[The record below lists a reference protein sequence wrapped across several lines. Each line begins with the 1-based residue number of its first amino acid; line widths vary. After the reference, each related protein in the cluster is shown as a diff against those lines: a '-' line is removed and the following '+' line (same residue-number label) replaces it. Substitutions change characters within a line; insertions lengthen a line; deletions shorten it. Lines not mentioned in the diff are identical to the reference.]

1 MRLKVLTA
9 REEALRGVL
18 ADASHK
24 LAAFASPSSPAY
36 KTLLEQLV
44 AQGAAK
50 LAGSG
55 PLRVQ
60 CRQADQ
66 AAVTDVVAKV
76 SRAHAGLQLTVDAA
90 AFLPPPPDAVR
101 GDAAS
106 CLGGVVVA
114 TADGTLK
121 VVNTLDER
129 LRISYEQNVPQMRVQ
144 VFGKSGGHLRT

>member
-1 MRLKVLTA
+1 MA
-9 REEALRGVL
+9 CHEPSPPEAVPPL
-18 ADASHK
+18 APVPCHD
-24 LAAFASPSSPAY
+24 
-36 KTLLEQLV
+36 
-44 AQGAAK
+44 
-50 LAGSG
+50 
-55 PLRVQ
+55 
-60 CRQADQ
+60 
-66 AAVTDVVAKV
+66 
-76 SRAHAGLQLTVDAA
+76 
-90 AFLPPPPDAVR
+90 PPPPDAVR